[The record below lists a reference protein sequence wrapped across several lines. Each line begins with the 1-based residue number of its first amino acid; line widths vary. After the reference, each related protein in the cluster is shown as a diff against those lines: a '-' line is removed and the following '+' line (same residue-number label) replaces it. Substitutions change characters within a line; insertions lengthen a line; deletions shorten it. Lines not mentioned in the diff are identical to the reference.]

1 MTLTTIVGTI
11 LALRNDDLKDS
22 VTPQRDDVG
31 MESTSIRFAGAAR
44 DLGRSARLCGL
55 TPPAFTSPPRR
66 TDVSR
71 TIRRRAN
78 GVTVAVALRGRPW
91 PAVLSDMIE
100 GILAANDSTGVQADQ
115 IRSALWLAV
124 AAPPAIEAEAA

>member
-1 MTLTTIVGTI
+1 MLSGG
-11 LALRNDDLKDS
+11 R
-22 VTPQRDDVG
+22 VTPQREDVV
-31 MESTSIRFAGAAR
+31 MESTSVRFAGAAR

-66 TDVSR
+66 SDVSR
-71 TIRRRAN
+71 TIRRRSN

-100 GILAANDSTGVQADQ
+100 GILVANNATGVQADQ
-115 IRSALWLAV
+115 VRAALWMAV
-124 AAPPAIEAEAA
+124 AAPEMTEAEAA

>member
-1 MTLTTIVGTI
+1 
-11 LALRNDDLKDS
+11 
-22 VTPQRDDVG
+22 

-55 TPPAFTSPPRR
+55 TPPAFTSPPRLNGF
-66 TDVSR
+66 SR

-78 GVTVAVALRGRPW
+78 GVTVSIVLRGRPW

-100 GILAANDSTGVQADQ
+100 GIVVANELDGVHADQ
-115 IRSALWLAV
+115 VRTALWLAV
-124 AAPPAIEAEAA
+124 ASPEVEAVAA